1 MAEMSEDS
9 ASVDEIDA
17 AMDQEAVLAFQSFD
31 DYAKAAKLRSIYE
44 AREGFRRLLLSQE
57 RVPAHMW
64 EHRFWVYAVELAP
77 IIRDAIDGGIIDSD
91 STVLHP
97 DFEVTALQFADRQRH
112 PDDDLPRS
120 RKGWIDPQFFWLAFR
135 TLTQLEHQLGLGFKL
150 ETADPPMQL

>member
-1 MAEMSEDS
+1 MAAEPTD
-9 ASVDEIDA
+9 ADEVEA
-17 AMDQEAVLAFQSFD
+17 AMENEAVLAFESFD

-44 AREGFRRLLLSQE
+44 AREGFRRLLLSQDK
-57 RVPAHMW
+57 VPAHHW

-77 IIRDAIDGGIIDSD
+77 IIRDAIDSGIIDSD

-97 DFEVTALQFADRQRH
+97 DHDMTALQFADRKA
-112 PDDDLPRS
+112 PAGDDLPRV